1 MSSTS
6 FLWQCTDRT
15 IPLGK
20 HACIMGILNTTPD
33 SFSDGGKFGTLSHAL
48 DRALEME
55 AEGAQIIDI
64 GGESSRPGAEPVSL
78 NEELQRTIPLIEK
91 IHSHSKVAISIDTT
105 KAEVA
110 RQALEAGAQIVND
123 ISALEGDSNMA
134 EVIAEFSAGV
144 VLMHKRGTA
153 KTMQNNPTYNEVV
166 SEVAS
171 YLKDRIVVAENAGIQ
186 RAQIVLDPGIG
197 FGKTTAHNLELL
209 RHLSQFADFSLPLLL
224 GASRKNFIG
233 ELTGR
238 KKPEER
244 KAGSLAV
251 ALWARSR
258 GAHILRVHDV
268 IDTCEACTL
277 LDTLLGG
284 DYLCF
289 RN

>member
-1 MSSTS
+1 
-6 FLWQCTDRT
+6 
-15 IPLGK
+15 
-20 HACIMGILNTTPD
+20 
-33 SFSDGGKFGTLSHAL
+33 
-48 DRALEME
+48 ME
-55 AEGAQIIDI
+55 AQGAQIIDI
-64 GGESSRPGAEPVSL
+64 GGESSRPGADPVPL
-78 NEELQRTIPLIEK
+78 KEEIQRTIPLIEK
-91 IHSHSKVAISIDTT
+91 IRAHSQVIISIDAT

-110 RQALEAGAQIVND
+110 RQALDAGAQIVND
-123 ISALEGDSNMA
+123 ISALESDPDMA
-134 EVIAEFSAGV
+134 KVVAQSGAGV

-153 KTMQNNPTYNEVV
+153 KTMQNNPQYNEVV
-166 SEVAS
+166 EEISVYLRERIEVA
-171 YLKDRIVVAENAGIQ
+171 EQAGIH
-186 RAQIVLDPGIG
+186 RSQIVLDPGIG

-209 RHLSQFADFSLPLLL
+209 RHLPELAENNFPLLV

-233 ELTGR
+233 EMTG
-238 KKPEER
+238 KKNPIDR